1 MKKDPKKTKR
11 EAVFMLHDIFVCS
24 KAMRAAC
31 SCPIRRICN
40 RLYEVIPPFLANV
53 FVLYLLKKP
62 GNLCFSSI
70 FSDIKWEHWLGMG

>member
-1 MKKDPKKTKR
+1 MKKDPKKTER

-40 RLYEVIPPFLANV
+40 
-53 FVLYLLKKP
+53 
-62 GNLCFSSI
+62 
-70 FSDIKWEHWLGMG
+70 